1 MANTTFN
8 GPVRSENGFKVIS
21 KNSTTGAITDVAT
34 IASTGIVTD
43 KYVKHVGFA
52 TGVTVNT
59 TAGDSPAIGEFT
71 QPANTII
78 TDIKIFCATAPVIG
92 TGDIGY
98 EVGTSSSGAQIVA
111 AVTDE
116 ILDGGTT
123 VVLGNVTVTS
133 LVLQTQS
140 GTTAPASVQYTSAAR
155 TIYCN
160 ITNTVDATT
169 ANQGGGPNYLGKQ
182 KTVTVPKK
190 WLSSPD
196 HVVAELAYITP
207 REQKILLDA
216 NIYGSL
222 KGKPNKGPDGS

>member
-1 MANTTFN
+1 MANTTFS
-8 GPVRSENGFKVIS
+8 GAVRSKNGFKVIS
-21 KNSTTGAITDVAT
+21 ENSSTGAITEVVD
-34 IASTGIVTD
+34 IASTGIVTS
-43 KYVKHVGFA
+43 KFVKHVGFA

-78 TDIKIFCATAPVIG
+78 TDIKIFCVTAPVIG

-123 VVLGNVTVTS
+123 VVVGNVTTTT
-133 LVLQTQS
+133 LVAQTQS
-140 GTTAPASVQYTSAAR
+140 ATTAPASVQYTSAER
-155 TIYCN
+155 TIFCN

-169 ANQGGGPNYLGKQ
+169 AGSFTFIIEYVQ
-182 KTVTVPKK
+182 
-190 WLSSPD
+190 
-196 HVVAELAYITP
+196 VA
-207 REQKILLDA
+207 
-216 NIYGSL
+216 
-222 KGKPNKGPDGS
+222 

>member
-1 MANTTFN
+1 VADICQDKEIDMANTTFT
-8 GPVRSENGFKVIS
+8 GAVRSENGFKVVS
-21 KNSTTGAITDVAT
+21 KNTTTGAYTDTAV
-34 IASTGIVTD
+34 IASTGIVTN

-78 TDIKIFCATAPVIG
+78 TNIKIFCATAPVIG

-111 AVTDE
+111 AQTDE

-123 VVLGNVTVTS
+123 VVVGNVTVTS
-133 LVLQTQS
+133 LVLTTQDA
-140 GTTAPASVQYTSAAR
+140 TTAPVSAQYTSAER

-169 ANQGGGPNYLGKQ
+169 A
-182 KTVTVPKK
+182 
-190 WLSSPD
+190 
-196 HVVAELAYITP
+196 
-207 REQKILLDA
+207 
-216 NIYGSL
+216 GSFTFIIEYVQIA
-222 KGKPNKGPDGS
+222 

>member
-1 MANTTFN
+1 MANTTFS
-8 GPVRSENGFKVIS
+8 GPVRSEGGFKVIS
-21 KNSTTGAITDVAT
+21 KNATTGTITDTAV
-34 IASTGIVTD
+34 IASTGIVTN
-43 KYVKHVGFA
+43 KYVKHVGYA

-78 TDIKIFCATAPVIG
+78 TNIKIFCATAPVIG

-111 AVTDE
+111 AVTDQ

-123 VVLGNVTVTS
+123 VVLGNVTLPS
-133 LVLQTQS
+133 LVTQTES
-140 GTTAPASVQYTSAAR
+140 GTTAPASVQYTDTAR

-169 ANQGGGPNYLGKQ
+169 A
-182 KTVTVPKK
+182 
-190 WLSSPD
+190 
-196 HVVAELAYITP
+196 
-207 REQKILLDA
+207 
-216 NIYGSL
+216 GSFTFIIEYVQIA
-222 KGKPNKGPDGS
+222 

>member
-1 MANTTFN
+1 MANSTFS
-8 GPVRSENGFKVIS
+8 GPVRSEGGFKVVS
-21 KNSTTGAITDVAT
+21 KNSSTGAITDVAT
-34 IASTGIVTD
+34 IASTGIVTN
-43 KYVKHVGFA
+43 KYVKHVGLV

-111 AVTDE
+111 AQTDD

-123 VVLGNVTVTS
+123 VVLGNVTLTS
-133 LVLQTQS
+133 LVTQTQDA
-140 GTTAPASVQYTSAAR
+140 TTAPASVQYASAER

-169 ANQGGGPNYLGKQ
+169 A
-182 KTVTVPKK
+182 
-190 WLSSPD
+190 
-196 HVVAELAYITP
+196 
-207 REQKILLDA
+207 
-216 NIYGSL
+216 GSFTFIIEYVQIA
-222 KGKPNKGPDGS
+222 

>member
-21 KNSTTGAITDVAT
+21 KNATTGAITDVAS
-34 IASTGIVTD
+34 IASTGIVTN
-43 KYVKHVGFA
+43 KYAKHVGFA

-59 TAGDSPAIGEFT
+59 TAGDSPSIGEFT

-78 TDIKIFCATAPVIG
+78 TDIKILCVTAPTIG

-111 AVTDE
+111 AITDE

-123 VVLGNVTVTS
+123 VVVGNVTTTT
-133 LVLQTQS
+133 LVAQTQNAA
-140 GTTAPASVQYTSAAR
+140 TAPASVQYTDTER

-169 ANQGGGPNYLGKQ
+169 A
-182 KTVTVPKK
+182 
-190 WLSSPD
+190 
-196 HVVAELAYITP
+196 
-207 REQKILLDA
+207 
-216 NIYGSL
+216 GSFTFIIEYVQFA
-222 KGKPNKGPDGS
+222 

>member
-1 MANTTFN
+1 MANTTFD

-21 KNSTTGAITDVAT
+21 KSSTTGAITDIAI

-43 KYVKHVGFA
+43 KYIKHVGFA

-78 TDIKIFCATAPVIG
+78 TNIKVFCDTAPVIG

-111 AVTDE
+111 AQTDE

-123 VVLGNVTVTS
+123 VVVANVTLTT
-133 LVLQTQS
+133 LVLQTQD
-140 GTTAPASVQYTSAAR
+140 GTTAPASVQYTSAER

-160 ITNTVDATT
+160 ITNTVNATT
-169 ANQGGGPNYLGKQ
+169 AGAFTFIIEYVQI
-182 KTVTVPKK
+182 
-190 WLSSPD
+190 
-196 HVVAELAYITP
+196 A
-207 REQKILLDA
+207 
-216 NIYGSL
+216 
-222 KGKPNKGPDGS
+222 

>member
-21 KNSTTGAITDVAT
+21 KNASTGAVTET
-34 IASTGIVTD
+34 SSIASTGIITN
-43 KYVKHVGFA
+43 KFVKHVGFA

-59 TAGDSPAIGEFT
+59 TAGDSPSIGEFT

-78 TDIKIFCATAPVIG
+78 TDIKIFCDVSPVIG

-98 EVGTSSSGAQIVA
+98 EVGTTSSGAQIVA

-123 VVLGNVTVTS
+123 VVEHNVTTTTLVT
-133 LVLQTQS
+133 QTQS
-140 GTTAPASVQYTSAAR
+140 GTTAPASVQYTSAER
-155 TIYCN
+155 TIFCN

-169 ANQGGGPNYLGKQ
+169 A
-182 KTVTVPKK
+182 
-190 WLSSPD
+190 
-196 HVVAELAYITP
+196 
-207 REQKILLDA
+207 
-216 NIYGSL
+216 GSFTFIIEYVQIA
-222 KGKPNKGPDGS
+222 

>member
-1 MANTTFN
+1 MHGATDLTPDEEIHMGTSTFN
-8 GPVRSENGFKVIS
+8 GPVRSENGFQVVS
-21 KNSTTGAITDVAT
+21 KNATTGAITTVANT
-34 IASTGIVTD
+34 ASTGIVTN

-52 TGVTVNT
+52 TGVTVNS

-78 TDIKIFCATAPVIG
+78 TDIKIFCDVAPVIG

-123 VVLGNVTVTS
+123 VVVHNVTLTT
-133 LVLQTQS
+133 LVVQTQS
-140 GTTAPASVQYTSAAR
+140 GTTAPASVQYTDTER
-155 TIYCN
+155 TIFCN

-169 ANQGGGPNYLGKQ
+169 A
-182 KTVTVPKK
+182 
-190 WLSSPD
+190 
-196 HVVAELAYITP
+196 
-207 REQKILLDA
+207 
-216 NIYGSL
+216 GSFTFIIEYVQIA
-222 KGKPNKGPDGS
+222 

>member
-1 MANTTFN
+1 MANSTFS
-8 GPVRSENGFKVIS
+8 GPVRSEGGFKVVS
-21 KNSTTGAITDVAT
+21 KNSSTGAITDVVN
-34 IASTGIVTD
+34 IASTGIVTN
-43 KYVKHVGFA
+43 KYVKHVGLV

-111 AVTDE
+111 AQTDE

-123 VVLGNVTVTS
+123 VVLGNVTLTS
-133 LVLQTQS
+133 LVTQTQDA
-140 GTTAPASVQYTSAAR
+140 TTAPASVQYASAER

-169 ANQGGGPNYLGKQ
+169 A
-182 KTVTVPKK
+182 
-190 WLSSPD
+190 
-196 HVVAELAYITP
+196 
-207 REQKILLDA
+207 
-216 NIYGSL
+216 GSFTFIIEYVQIA
-222 KGKPNKGPDGS
+222 

>member
-8 GPVRSENGFKVIS
+8 GPVRSENGFEVI
-21 KNSTTGAITDVAT
+21 NVAAGTGAETTVFDV
-34 IASTGIVTD
+34 ASTGIVTD

-78 TDIKIFCATAPVIG
+78 TDIKIFCATAPTIG

-111 AVTDE
+111 AQTDE

-123 VVLGNVTVTS
+123 VVVGNVTVTS
-133 LVLQTQS
+133 LVLQTQDA
-140 GTTAPASVQYTSAAR
+140 TTAPASVQYTSAER

-169 ANQGGGPNYLGKQ
+169 AGSFTFIIEYVQ
-182 KTVTVPKK
+182 
-190 WLSSPD
+190 
-196 HVVAELAYITP
+196 VA
-207 REQKILLDA
+207 
-216 NIYGSL
+216 
-222 KGKPNKGPDGS
+222 

>member
-8 GPVRSENGFKVIS
+8 GPVRSENGFKVVS
-21 KNSTTGAITDVAT
+21 KDATSGAITDVVN
-34 IASTGIVTD
+34 IASTGIVTN

-59 TAGDSPAIGEFT
+59 TAGDSPAIGQFT

-78 TDIKIFCATAPVIG
+78 TDIKILCVTSPVIG

-123 VVLGNVTVTS
+123 VVVGSVTTTT
-133 LVLQTQS
+133 LVAQTQS
-140 GTTAPASVQYTSAAR
+140 ATTAPASAQFTSAER
-155 TIYCN
+155 TIFCN

-169 ANQGGGPNYLGKQ
+169 A
-182 KTVTVPKK
+182 
-190 WLSSPD
+190 
-196 HVVAELAYITP
+196 
-207 REQKILLDA
+207 
-216 NIYGSL
+216 GSFTFIIEYVQIA
-222 KGKPNKGPDGS
+222 